1 MSTFNPT
8 QELKILRGLNDA
20 DRMIAPRHKD
30 VDIKA
35 LYDLAD
41 IQLPNDA
48 INTILSPYNHK
59 IYSALWDEPD
69 VAETFM
75 STENH
80 PVTRLE
86 GLLHSSSSFVKNEA
100 MTLLS
105 RIIHI
110 DGIYKADREGAEAL
124 SEKLIESMLKNS
136 KPLSDFNLFP
146 SLNHFS
152 SALELVI
159 KKIDAVIESNHG
171 KKKIERS
178 GMYLEDIHEAD
189 VYKWKVFIE
198 PVHDLLKESECKREI
213 KIGDID
219 ISILPYISPNMI
231 SLEQALSQ
239 LDTSEIPIK
248 SAKVINQLV
257 ESSHSKSI
265 LNNFDGLMHFIEN
278 VSMEQNDSA
287 FDTHTFNSIKRSI
300 QVKMIL
306 SCRQECEDHRIDSIL
321 TPQSPSTFMI
331 AKDHP
336 ELSQYI
342 GFKKLTDITLNEG
355 VFKLI
360 KKHISELKDNQTAH
374 KNNLL
379 TLLRTVDEASRNQ
392 TKYDNP
398 SDFIRYASSI
408 LSDPSVKQMLPLINT
423 NSGSALL
430 TGTNPNLN
438 WVTDVIKISKK
449 QLTKSRLD
457 ELIAENESG
466 MKCIDDIITIN
477 DAVQK
482 IIPMIS
488 QKTLTNLYQ
497 SLDDKLEKFLP
508 TVMKR
513 MARGTSIDSAPQRK
527 NEDWFEHTL

>member
-1 MSTFNPT
+1 MSIFNPIH
-8 QELKILRGLNDA
+8 ELETLKGLNDA
-20 DRMIAPRHKD
+20 DRMIAPLHRN

-59 IYSALWDEPD
+59 IYSALWEELD

-75 STENH
+75 STDNH

-86 GLLHSSSSFVKNEA
+86 GLLQSSSSFVNNEA
-100 MTLLS
+100 MTLLA

-110 DGIYKADREGAEAL
+110 DGIYKADRESAEAL

-152 SALELVI
+152 SALELVLN
-159 KKIDAVIESNHG
+159 KIDAVIESNHG
-171 KKKIERS
+171 KQNIERS
-178 GMYLEDIHEAD
+178 GMYRNDIHEAD

-198 PVHDLLKESECKREI
+198 PVYDLLKQIESDKEI
-213 KIGDID
+213 KTEDID
-219 ISILPYISPNMI
+219 INILPYISPNI
-231 SLEQALSQ
+231 IPLEQVLSQ
-239 LDTSEIPIK
+239 LNTNEISIK
-248 SAKVINQLV
+248 SAKAINQLV
-257 ESSHSKSI
+257 ESSNSKII
-265 LNNFDGLMHFIEN
+265 LRNFDGLMHFIEN
-278 VSMEQNDSA
+278 VSKEQSDSS
-287 FDTHTFNSIKRSI
+287 FDTYTFNSIKRSI

-306 SCRQECEDHRIDSIL
+306 SCRQEHEDDKIDSIL
-321 TPQSPSTFMI
+321 TPRSPSTLMI
-331 AKDHP
+331 AKDQP

-342 GFKKLTDITLNEG
+342 GFEKLTDITLNAE

-360 KKHISELKDNQTAH
+360 ECHLSTLSDNQTAH
-374 KNNLL
+374 KNNFL
-379 TLLRTVDEASRNQ
+379 TLLRTVDEVSKHK

-398 SDFIRYASSI
+398 SEFIRYVSSI
-408 LSDPSVKQMLPLINT
+408 LSDPSFKKMLASIKIK
-423 NSGSALL
+423 SGSALL
-430 TGTNPNLN
+430 TNANPNLN

-449 QLTKSRLD
+449 QLTKSRVD
-457 ELIAENESG
+457 ELITENESG
-466 MKCIDDIITIN
+466 VKCIDDIIVIN

-482 IIPMIS
+482 MRSMTYP
-488 QKTLTNLYQ
+488 KTLTNLYR
-497 SLDDKLEKFLP
+497 SLDEKLEKILP

-513 MARGTSIDSAPQRK
+513 MARDTSISSKSRDKSD
-527 NEDWFEHTL
+527 EWFEHTL